1 MTIGLLSIVYAS
13 LLTYQRTSP
22 NRLSFAKPIAS
33 TGQTSINTAKPNR
46 LIIEELGVDIPITAG
61 QIDGNKWPLS
71 PTGAIYLSESAVP
84 GEQGNAVIYG
94 HNWKSILGELHLIKP
109 GNIIEIINENG
120 KVIVYRVTTIQVV
133 EKTQSSVLNNS
144 EDQRITL
151 YTCTGF
157 LDQKRLVVTALL
169 AS

>member
-1 MTIGLLSIVYAS
+1 MPAISPSTKPEKLAINDLNIKLDIESGEIV
-13 LLTYQRTSP
+13 
-22 NRLSFAKPIAS
+22 N
-33 TGQTSINTAKPNR
+33 
-46 LIIEELGVDIPITAG
+46 
-61 QIDGNKWPLS
+61 NKWPTSTTGLMHLASS
-71 PTGAIYLSESAVP
+71 PIP
-84 GEQGNAVIYG
+84 GEKGNAIIYG

-109 GNIIEIINENG
+109 GDQIKITNSNNEEITFN
-120 KVIVYRVTTIQVV
+120 VTTTQVV